1 MLGPGSDQKK
11 FVKFGFLFSVNWNK
25 TAALFFSQSV
35 DANCDWRTTYW
46 SHERENHIT
55 LIIGN
60 ISWSENKVGCYF
72 QNHHLEFETLALL
85 DQFREV
91 MIFVIWGQHVDDI
104 KRRKPY
110 LLPWLEIYPGR
121 KLLLQDRLREVPRPL
136 SVPFQIR
143 TSGNSQPAPSLAW
156 KFPKVPNLKIL

>member
-11 FVKFGFLFSVNWNK
+11 FVKFWFLFSVNWNK
-25 TAALFFSQSV
+25 TAAIFFSQSV

-72 QNHHLEFETLALL
+72 QNHHLDFETLALL
-85 DQFREV
+85 DKFREV

-110 LLPWLEIYPGR
+110 LLPSLEIFPGR

-143 TSGNSQPAPSLAW
+143 TLRKFTASSKLSLDV
-156 KFPKVPNLKIL
+156 PKGT